1 MLYLMVFKKT
11 PYQHITNS
19 SSKMLAIQQ
28 GQQINFKGI
37 EDLALMDCLQVRS

>member
-28 GQQINFKGI
+28 GQQISFKGI